1 MEIFDDLKNKNYN
14 YSEKIEFNKYTQRI
28 QDKSKNIEP
37 KKYDMKNNFKSLYE
51 LILSIKDNQYQIL
64 ENSEKD
70 KYVSDKKI
78 VLCSNV
84 DDEYN
89 TFNFNKR
96 VLSKSLICANLQK
109 HKDNLLSLILFYN
122 DYFKIN
128 LIICHDNKY
137 YKSGLKDFE
146 NIYIECNKN
155 GWIIKDI
162 NFSYDIEHLNI
173 LELKYGIELDIKTNF
188 IYNLYLKAISN
199 YKSEEL
205 IDIAKE
211 LNIDLMKNGKKKVKK
226 ELYDEIN
233 LLKL

>member
-1 MEIFDDLKNKNYN
+1 MEIFNDLKTKNYN
-14 YSEKIEFNKYTQRI
+14 YSQKIEYNKYTQRV
-28 QDKSKNIEP
+28 QDKSKNIKP
-37 KKYDMKNNFKSLYE
+37 KEYDVKNNFKSFYE

-78 VLCSNV
+78 VLCSKV
-84 DDEYN
+84 DDEYD
-89 TFNFNKR
+89 TYNFNKR

-128 LIICHDNKY
+128 IVLFHDNKY

-146 NIYIECNKN
+146 NVYIECNKN
-155 GWIIKDI
+155 GWVIKDVSDDNI
-162 NFSYDIEHLNI
+162 SYENI
-173 LELKYGIELDIKTNF
+173 LDLKYFIELDIKTNF
-188 IYNLYLKAISN
+188 IYNSYLKAISN
-199 YKSEEL
+199 YKSDEL
-205 IDIAKE
+205 INIAKE

-226 ELYDEIN
+226 ELYDEVN
-233 LLKL
+233 LIKL